1 VVDAFGNAL
10 GQGLVDQQ
18 ISSGPTLTTGDFA
31 RMDGASYRSMPYE
44 PPNAANGLSLGGS
57 ALGLGVSVSALKDW
71 SDGVDGGIAL
81 YAQRDSET
89 DTQAAQARALAQRRT
104 AQLGTAPAQAK
115 VVSEWDDNSTPL
127 PSFANKPATVVA
139 ASSNSLWNRI
149 GSIDETM
156 IPGLG
161 WLSREQAV
169 SSSLTWRDKLDATG
183 NPTYAVLQGVAD
195 LWANHSDEVG
205 MVLSMGKGLS
215 PVKAGE
221 VTTYKSFADRSV
233 IGDNIEGHEVWQNAN
248 LKANGLAP
256 ERLSTVASQENPVL
270 ALDRATHQE
279 VTAMQRSFDPKTQT
293 PIENIQANTSIL
305 RQLGVASEATITKI
319 EQWAIEHAQRFGF
332 FK

>member
-1 VVDAFGNAL
+1 
-10 GQGLVDQQ
+10 
-18 ISSGPTLTTGDFA
+18 
-31 RMDGASYRSMPYE
+31 
-44 PPNAANGLSLGGS
+44 
-57 ALGLGVSVSALKDW
+57 
-71 SDGVDGGIAL
+71 
-81 YAQRDSET
+81 
-89 DTQAAQARALAQRRT
+89 
-104 AQLGTAPAQAK
+104 
-115 VVSEWDDNSTPL
+115 
-127 PSFANKPATVVA
+127 
-139 ASSNSLWNRI
+139 
-149 GSIDETM
+149 
-156 IPGLG
+156 
-161 WLSREQAV
+161 
-169 SSSLTWRDKLDATG
+169 
-183 NPTYAVLQGVAD
+183 
-195 LWANHSDEVG
+195 